1 MNDELRQ
8 LMTVMGKNLQNQTV
22 LIEQQSKMLQ

>member
-8 LMTVMGKNLQNQTV
+8 LMTVMGKNLQNQNV